1 MYTPPWRSSLSRDD
15 SASPREQLPLQ
26 LQLSDGPQ
34 ELKYVLYVRLPFKRG
49 DFVDPPPVDWNQ
61 RKSEQ
66 LWSIISGV
74 AKTEIDWDQ
83 LAEDFGVTVNYI
95 LLLATF
101 LTQQHTSQL
110 RAQMLRVAA
119 TKASSAP
126 SPVPPGSSDSSGA
139 AAAPGAS
146 AEGAGRAASAAG
158 GRVPSALSIRR
169 DSPLPR
175 NEGSVPATPMK
186 TSAPLR
192 PQVSRNSSANNA
204 VMSNRQQASLKGARF
219 SDSQRRRI
227 SSLPITATAPSAPQ
241 EPYLAAEEAAE
252 EVPLSPGP
260 AEGSEPESSASSD
273 GPVESRI
280 IRRPPRFRSQDGGGS
295 SADGDEEEA
304 EPAFLPS
311 QSTTRQ
317 AGGSSQ
323 ETAGGR
329 PAGKGKGI
337 SREGSEGTPS
347 MGSSFSDLDD
357 ASVTQSA
364 LEEALAS
371 KMQDTTIGSRMSNF
385 GQAFKSRYMPKMKPP

>member
-1 MYTPPWRSSLSRDD
+1 M
-15 SASPREQLPLQ
+15 
-26 LQLSDGPQ
+26 
-34 ELKYVLYVRLPFKRG
+34 
-49 DFVDPPPVDWNQ
+49 
-61 RKSEQ
+61 
-66 LWSIISGV
+66 
-74 AKTEIDWDQ
+74 
-83 LAEDFGVTVNYI
+83 NYI

-323 ETAGGR
+323 ESKDLSATLRGDQPDVTTRRDAEAKGKGKKAAAPMSQMSDSSNSSAAPVPQRPVAGEGPRLGPGPLSPRRTAELAGR
-329 PAGKGKGI
+329 SPAGKGKGI

-347 MGSSFSDLDD
+347 MGSSFSDLDGM
-357 ASVTQSA
+357 SVV
-364 LEEALAS
+364 ALARV
-371 KMQDTTIGSRMSNF
+371 Q
-385 GQAFKSRYMPKMKPP
+385 P